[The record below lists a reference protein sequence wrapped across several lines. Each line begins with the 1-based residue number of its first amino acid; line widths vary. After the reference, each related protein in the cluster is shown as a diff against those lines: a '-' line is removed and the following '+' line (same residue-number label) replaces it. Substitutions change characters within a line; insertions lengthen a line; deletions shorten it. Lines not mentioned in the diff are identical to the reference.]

1 MHPKGNHGQS
11 QKPVHIFLLYFVLF
25 KALLLLLTGMVTS
38 MRELRARPQTF
49 LDCTSSYFSPYK
61 PVQQAMQKCNG
72 AVQTLVPTAAIQE
85 QADPPGQL
93 WRFHLAYAKES
104 LTILFYEG
112 WWQSGSLC
120 SPIPTRARSTACA
133 KQIVGGVG
141 IQSTA

>member
-38 MRELRARPQTF
+38 MRELRARLQTF

-85 QADPPGQL
+85 QADPPRPAVEVSPCVCERVVDDTVLRGVV
-93 WRFHLAYAKES
+93 AK
-104 LTILFYEG
+104 
-112 WWQSGSLC
+112 W
-120 SPIPTRARSTACA
+120 
-133 KQIVGGVG
+133 
-141 IQSTA
+141 